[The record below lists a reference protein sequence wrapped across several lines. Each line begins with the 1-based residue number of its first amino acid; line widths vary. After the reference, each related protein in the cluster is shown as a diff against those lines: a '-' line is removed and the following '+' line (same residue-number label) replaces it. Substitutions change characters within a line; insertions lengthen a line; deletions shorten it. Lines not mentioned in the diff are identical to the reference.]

1 MNNIKKRV
9 GFVIGSLTAGGAERV
24 VSNLSNELIDK
35 YDIVII
41 AFVKVPPFYS
51 LNEKIKVIACKETIS
66 TPTSIFQSLRLN
78 LELLK
83 GVSKAIKSEK
93 IDIIIGFITSANIV
107 ATLAAKL
114 NKIPSIISE
123 RNNPMITEVPKFWV
137 LLRNLVYPKADK
149 LILQTEGVKKF
160 YKDRIKSNKIVIL
173 PNPISKDLSLLRDD
187 KVKKENIILTVG
199 RLDKNKCHDLII
211 NAFKRVKTNDWKLLI
226 AGVGSKE
233 SDLKELIRISHLQD
247 SVELLGKVKDIHKY
261 YNRAGVFVFAS
272 RTEGFPNALLEAMHF
287 GIPTIST
294 DCNFGPSEIIENGEN
309 GYLIPVG
316 DQEMLEKRLKT
327 LIDDEELRVKF
338 SKNAKLT
345 TERFHSDAVVKKWD
359 EVIDSL
365 IYN

>member
-1 MNNIKKRV
+1 MNNKKKKI
-9 GFVIGSLTAGGAERV
+9 GFVIGSLSSGGAERV
-24 VSNLSNELIDK
+24 ISTLSNELINK

-41 AFVKVPPFYS
+41 TFVKDDPFYS

-83 GVSKAIKSEK
+83 GVSKVIKTEK

-123 RNNPMITEVPKFWV
+123 RNNPMITDVPKFWV
-137 LLRNLVYPKADK
+137 LMRHLVYPKADK

-173 PNPISKDLSLLRDD
+173 PNPISKDLSSLRDD

-211 NAFKRVKTNDWKLLI
+211 NAFKGVKSNDWKLLI
-226 AGVGSKE
+226 VGVGPME
-233 SDLKELIRISHLQD
+233 NNLKELIKISNLQD
-247 SVELLGKVKDIHKY
+247 SVKLLGKVKDIHKY
-261 YNRAGVFVFAS
+261 YNSAGVFVFAS
-272 RTEGFPNALLEAMHF
+272 RTEGFPNALLEAMYF
-287 GIPTIST
+287 GMPTIST
-294 DCNFGPSEIIENGEN
+294 DCNFGPSEIIENGKN

-327 LIDDEELRVKF
+327 LIDNEQLRVKF
-338 SKNAKLT
+338 SKNAKLA
-345 TERFHSDAVVKKWD
+345 TERFHSDTVVKKWE
-359 EVIDSL
+359 EVISSL
-365 IYN
+365 I